1 VALALADASARVQ
14 VGFNR
19 RFAPTAIAARE
30 FMQSAATQT
39 MIYRVNAGP
48 LPANHWTRDPE
59 QGGGRL
65 IGEGC
70 HFIDFLIYLAGSL
83 PERVHARGLGGG
95 AQDASDSWI
104 LDMGF
109 QNGSIGSILYT
120 ATGDPAFPK
129 ERVESFGA
137 GRVAVIDDFKT
148 GFVMSGGNR
157 KSIGSSSQDK
167 GQAPQVGAFLDMVAK
182 RTPMPIPRDQLL
194 AGASTM
200 FGALESMREGREIEV
215 RW

>member
-1 VALALADASARVQ
+1 
-14 VGFNR
+14 
-19 RFAPTAIAARE
+19 
-30 FMQSAATQT
+30 MKSAATQT
-39 MIYRVNAGP
+39 ILYRVNAGP

-70 HFIDFLIYLAGSL
+70 HFIDFLIFLAGSL

-95 AQDASDSWI
+95 APDAADSWI
-104 LDMGF
+104 LDIGF

-129 ERVESFGA
+129 ERVETFGA
-137 GRVAVIDDFKT
+137 GRAAVIDDFKT
-148 GFVMSGGNR
+148 GFTMSGGNR
-157 KSIGSSSQDK
+157 KSIGNSSQDK
-167 GQAPQVGAFLDMVAK
+167 GQGPQVSAFLDMVAK
-182 RTPMPIPRDQLL
+182 GTPMPIPAEQLL

-200 FGALESMREGREIEV
+200 FGALESMREGREVEV